1 MRTLDIST
9 LDYTSDDYEQ
19 FMQQLYQLINP
30 DKAAW
35 DIPNGISVC
44 EAGNAQNPGVIG
56 FTAFIDTDADETHTL
71 LKKYGKLLKSKG
83 DNR

>member
-1 MRTLDIST
+1 MSKTKHEGYS
-9 LDYTSDDYEQ
+9 DYRYTPPKQPGASS
-19 FMQQLYQLINP
+19 
-30 DKAAW
+30 KAAW

-71 LKKYGKLLKSKG
+71 LKKWGKLLKSKG